1 MFPVR
6 YQKKVVFTGIKLANQ
21 WLSFKFGITYICCHY
36 SVSFDSRLSILVVL
50 VVTCVLTMDAQWGK
64 SKEQSVNI
72 CVYRCSK
79 VDQMAMCTLH
89 QRDCVQYVIEES

>member
-6 YQKKVVFTGIKLANQ
+6 YQKKVVFTEIKLANQ

-50 VVTCVLTMDAQWGK
+50 VVTCMLTTDTQGGK
-64 SKEQSVNI
+64 SQYLCIQVLESRSNGD
-72 CVYRCSK
+72 VYATS
-79 VDQMAMCTLH
+79 
-89 QRDCVQYVIEES
+89 